1 MMEKRSVNNSEQLA
15 PRFDEAVKR
24 LDGDESLLREMAAI
38 TSADLP
44 DVIDETDRA
53 LTAGN
58 SEQAASGLHKLKG
71 MLSTF
76 ETGGVTIEVHEMLEL
91 TRREEV
97 TEAKKSFDRHRS
109 ELNELVADITSIAA
123 E

>member
-1 MMEKRSVNNSEQLA
+1 MEKPTVNNSEQLA
-15 PRFDEAVKR
+15 SRFAEAVAR

-44 DVIDETDRA
+44 EVIVETDRA
-53 LTAGN
+53 LAAGN

-76 ETGGVTIEVHEMLEL
+76 ETGGVTVEVHEILEM
-91 TRREEV
+91 TRRGDV
-97 TEAKKSFDRHRS
+97 AEAKRSFDRQRP
-109 ELNELVADITSIAA
+109 EIDELVTEITSIAA
-123 E
+123 A

>member
-1 MMEKRSVNNSEQLA
+1 MEKRTVNNSEQLA
-15 PRFDEAVKR
+15 PRFAEAVAR

-44 DVIDETDRA
+44 GVISETDRA
-53 LTAGN
+53 LRDGN
-58 SEQAASGLHKLKG
+58 SDQAASGLHKLKG

-91 TRREEV
+91 ARREEIA
-97 TEAKKSFDRHRS
+97 EAKRSFDRHSS
-109 ELNELVADITSIAA
+109 ELDQLVAEITSIAA